1 MARLLVDWELY
12 ATVTRDNTVIVER
25 RGHEPR
31 AVSAEDAAREILS
44 ILRDEGVVVL
54 DEFQRLLERYW
65 QMLALAHP
73 DGTLVLVASS
83 LGVVNK
89 VFSTRSPLL
98 GLVAPVRIGLISLG
112 DAITS
117 LVPRL
122 GPLDSVLWGVLL
134 REPWLSAMPG
144 VFSAKP
150 WEWIADSANLLYS
163 VAQSLVGEVFSE
175 EERRLTRLYEAVL
188 RLLGAGVWDSR
199 TLATI
204 LHQRGLIETP
214 SPSTVTGVL
223 EKLGDMGLVV
233 KTRLWRTRGK
243 RVYYRHS
250 SPLLAIVYGLAE
262 KHAIDE
268 YPQALGTL
276 RETALALYA
285 RELQFSLAELLA
297 EHHGGI
303 PSYTILPHGE
313 GDVDIVVLDKA
324 AKKPIAA
331 YEVKMGT
338 CRRSDY
344 LKTIERARKTGAEK
358 IGIICLR
365 GAIDKPPASLE
376 TLFPED
382 IVRIAISNTRK
393 AIKTAT
399 L

>member
-1 MARLLVDWELY
+1 MVISDARSLLSQ
-12 ATVTRDNTVIVER
+12 A
-25 RGHEPR
+25 
-31 AVSAEDAAREILS
+31 
-44 ILRDEGVVVL
+44 
-54 DEFQRLLERYW
+54 
-65 QMLALAHP
+65 
-73 DGTLVLVASS
+73 
-83 LGVVNK
+83 
-89 VFSTRSPLL
+89 
-98 GLVAPVRIGLISLG
+98 
-112 DAITS
+112 
-117 LVPRL
+117 
-122 GPLDSVLWGVLL
+122 
-134 REPWLSAMPG
+134 
-144 VFSAKP
+144 

-175 EERRLTRLYEAVL
+175 EERRLTRLYEVVL

-199 TLATI
+199 TPATI

-223 EKLGDMGLVV
+223 EKLVDTGLVA

-250 SPLLAIVYGLAE
+250 SPLLGIVYGLAE

-268 YPQALGTL
+268 YPQAPGAL

-297 EHHGGI
+297 EHHEGI
-303 PSYTILPHGE
+303 PSYTILPRGE

-324 AKKPIAA
+324 TKKPIAA

-344 LKTIERARKTGAEK
+344 SKTIERAKKTEAEK

-365 GAIDKPPASLE
+365 GAINKPPASLE
-376 TLFPED
+376 MLYPED
-382 IVRIAISNTRK
+382 IARIAISNTRK
-393 AIKTAT
+393 AIKTT
-399 L
+399 TP